1 MTTALLELE
10 LGDCPDTLI
19 RVLTVLR
26 RRRCVVTTVEF
37 VAPDRH
43 YGGRLIVGIVP
54 PPAHAHCV
62 EQWLENLVDVRAVES
77 LRHVA

>member
-1 MTTALLELE
+1 MNTALLELE
-10 LGDCPDTLI
+10 LGDCPEALM

-26 RRRCVVTTVEF
+26 RRRCAVTTVEF

-43 YGGRLIVGIVP
+43 YRGRLIVGIVP

-62 EQWLENLVDVRAVES
+62 ERWLANLVDVLKVEAV
-77 LRHVA
+77 RH